1 MGGVSEA
8 FRVIVGEV
16 FRGAIGWYNAFKG
29 FLKGGRV
36 ELRGYEWRLYYGY
49 GLVSLVAGCSGKRG
63 SYRVVARALARAL
76 PLKN

>member
-29 FLKGGRV
+29 FLEGGRV
-36 ELRGYEWRLYYGY
+36 ELRGYEWCLDYGY